1 LPGNSRP
8 RNSGFTTE
16 TADIRQNP
24 AGTPDAGKAAG
35 TGDLASTSGVVA
47 AMHNSLLVGLT
58 AQMTLRRNM
67 EIVSNNLA
75 NVSTSGFKRETPAF
89 EEQLVTVDAETA
101 QMRKI
106 SFVRDWGVIRDMTG
120 GPLQQTGAPLDVSI
134 EGDGFLVVRTPDGER
149 FTRDGHF
156 KLDASGKI
164 VNSNGFP
171 VLSEGGEITIP
182 EGETSIRIG
191 QDGTI
196 STQQGQAGKLRV
208 VSFPHAS
215 LRKEGFNLYN
225 SDEQPAPAAGAR
237 IVQGA
242 IERSNV
248 QPVVEMTR
256 MIEIMRAYQH
266 STETL
271 NATDDIIRRAVQRLG
286 EVKA

>member
-1 LPGNSRP
+1 
-8 RNSGFTTE
+8 
-16 TADIRQNP
+16 
-24 AGTPDAGKAAG
+24 
-35 TGDLASTSGVVA
+35 
-47 AMHNSLLVGLT
+47 MHNSLLVGLT

-89 EEQLVTVDAETA
+89 EELVVPVDAESK
-101 QMRKI
+101 QLRKI
-106 SFVRDWGVIRDMTG
+106 SFVRDWGVIRDMTS

-134 EGDGFLVVRTPDGER
+134 EGDGFFVVRTPDGER
-149 FTRDGHF
+149 FTRDGHL

-164 VNSNGFP
+164 VNSSGFP

-182 EGETSIRIG
+182 PGETSIRIG
-191 QDGTI
+191 QDGSV
-196 STQQGQAGKLRV
+196 STTQGQAGKFRV
-208 VSFPHAS
+208 VSLPHAS
-215 LRKEGFNLYN
+215 LRKEGFNLYR
-225 SDEQPAPAAGAR
+225 SDEQPAPATDAR
-237 IVQGA
+237 VIQGA

-256 MIEIMRAYQH
+256 MIEILRAYQH

-286 EVKA
+286 DVKA

>member
-1 LPGNSRP
+1 
-8 RNSGFTTE
+8 
-16 TADIRQNP
+16 
-24 AGTPDAGKAAG
+24 
-35 TGDLASTSGVVA
+35 
-47 AMHNSLLVGLT
+47 MHNSLLVGLT

-89 EEQLVTVDAETA
+89 EELVVPVQADSA

-106 SFVRDWGVIRDMTG
+106 SFVRDWGVIRDMSG
-120 GPLQQTGAPLDVSI
+120 GPLQQTGAPLDVAI
-134 EGDGFLVVRTPDGER
+134 EGDGFMVVRTPDGER

-156 KLDASGKI
+156 QLDASGKI
-164 VNSNGFP
+164 VNANGFP

-182 EGETSIRIG
+182 PGETAIRIG
-191 QDGTI
+191 QDGSV
-196 STQQGQAGKLRV
+196 STPPGIIGKIRV
-208 VSFPHAS
+208 VSLSHAS
-215 LRKEGFNLYN
+215 MRKEGGNLYR
-225 SDEQPAPAAGAR
+225 SDEQPSPATDAR
-237 IVQGA
+237 VVQGA

-256 MIEIMRAYQH
+256 MIEIMRAYQS

>member
-1 LPGNSRP
+1 
-8 RNSGFTTE
+8 
-16 TADIRQNP
+16 
-24 AGTPDAGKAAG
+24 
-35 TGDLASTSGVVA
+35 
-47 AMHNSLLVGLT
+47 MHNSLLVGLT

-89 EEQLVTVDAETA
+89 EEHLVPVDAESA
-101 QMRKI
+101 QLRKV
-106 SFVRDWGVIRDMTG
+106 SFVRDWGVIRDMTD
-120 GPLQQTGAPLDVSI
+120 GPLQQTGAPLDVSV
-134 EGDGFLVVRTPDGER
+134 EGEGFLVVRTPDGER
-149 FTRDGHF
+149 FTRDGNL

-171 VLSEGGEITIP
+171 VLSDGGEITIP
-182 EGETSIRIG
+182 QGETSIRIG
-191 QDGTI
+191 QDGTV
-196 STQQGQAGKLRV
+196 STTQGPAGKIRI
-208 VSFPHAS
+208 VSLPNAS
-215 LRKEGFNLYN
+215 LRKEGFNLYR
-225 SDEQPAPAAGAR
+225 SDEQPAPATGAR
-237 IVQGA
+237 LIQGA

-286 EVKA
+286 DVKA

>member
-1 LPGNSRP
+1 
-8 RNSGFTTE
+8 
-16 TADIRQNP
+16 
-24 AGTPDAGKAAG
+24 
-35 TGDLASTSGVVA
+35 
-47 AMHNSLLVGLT
+47 MHNSLLVGLT

>member
-1 LPGNSRP
+1 MQGAAA
-8 RNSGFTTE
+8 G
-16 TADIRQNP
+16 AGDP
-24 AGTPDAGKAAG
+24 AG
-35 TGDLASTSGVVA
+35 TSGVVA

-89 EEQLVTVDAETA
+89 EELIVPVEADSA

-106 SFVRDWGVIRDMTG
+106 SFVRDWGVIRDMSG
-120 GPLQQTGAPLDVSI
+120 GPMQQTGAPLDVAI
-134 EGDGFLVVRTPDGER
+134 EGDGFMVVRTPAGER

-156 KLDASGKI
+156 QLDASGKI
-164 VNSNGFP
+164 VNPDGFP

-182 EGETSIRIG
+182 PGETSIRIG
-191 QDGTI
+191 QDGTV
-196 STQQGQAGKLRV
+196 STPQGIIGKIRV
-208 VSFPHAS
+208 VSLPHAS
-215 LRKEGFNLYN
+215 LRKEGGNLYR
-225 SDEQPAPAAGAR
+225 SDQQPAPAAGAR
-237 IVQGA
+237 VVQGA

-256 MIEIMRAYQH
+256 MIEIMRAYQS

>member
-1 LPGNSRP
+1 
-8 RNSGFTTE
+8 
-16 TADIRQNP
+16 
-24 AGTPDAGKAAG
+24 
-35 TGDLASTSGVVA
+35 
-47 AMHNSLLVGLT
+47 MHNSLLVGLT

-89 EEQLVTVDAETA
+89 EEQLVAVDAQTA

-106 SFVRDWGVIRDMTG
+106 SFVRDWGVIRDMTS

-149 FTRDGHF
+149 FTRDGNF

-196 STQQGQAGKLRV
+196 STPQGQIAKFRV
-208 VSFPHAS
+208 VSLPHAS